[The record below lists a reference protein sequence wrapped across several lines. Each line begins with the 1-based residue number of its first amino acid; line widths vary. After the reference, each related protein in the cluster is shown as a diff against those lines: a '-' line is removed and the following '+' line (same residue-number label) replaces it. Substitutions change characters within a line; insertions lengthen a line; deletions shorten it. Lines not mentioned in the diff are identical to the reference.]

1 MSADIKIMSD
11 EELSVLG
18 QRRRANQDT
27 LVDPVI
33 VDRLYA
39 TALHYR
45 DTIALT
51 AESLLDG
58 LRNGNGES

>member
-1 MSADIKIMSD
+1 MSGDIKIMSD
-11 EELSVLG
+11 EELSVFG

-39 TALHYR
+39 TAMHYR
-45 DTIALT
+45 DTIVLA
-51 AESLLDG
+51 AESLSDG
-58 LRNGNGES
+58 LRNGNGEL